1 MAKRLSEK
9 RASAQCCVRGST
21 QFCWR
26 RSWGVI
32 PASFGLCRENKG
44 VGLVLVWDIYPQ
56 GSGLHIL
63 YLYKRWHGRAVWCCL
78 LKCSGVVCG
87 WHVTHETAPFLRSVW
102 RTPTLEQQISF
113 YNCARSI
120 SLSAQRLWALKSRKR
135 QLWLEWAEPVNLTVV
150 LWAGTKLIA
159 FRISEFRI
167 SPSLSLGLHQLP
179 ESRISVIPI
188 GHVGQKRKL
197 CCRWRGSTSVRG
209 HWGAVMWWAGSA
221 LSPLQEAEVAI
232 SARQFATSLAVSVQ
246 LYCEMSLAA
255 KPKEVFFLL
264 WRVIFKL
271 DHSAIQL
278 RAQCGGSEPWQ
289 VGMKSWSRN
298 SSSWCHLQRTCTAQ
312 GIWQDQEE

>member
-87 WHVTHETAPFLRSVW
+87 WHVTYETAPFLRSVW

-150 LWAGTKLIA
+150 LWAGTKPIA
-159 FRISEFRI
+159 FRIQNFPQPKSWLTPTSWEQNICYSHWACGTEEETVLQMERQH
-167 SPSLSLGLHQLP
+167 LCKGTLGC
-179 ESRISVIPI
+179 SYVVSW
-188 GHVGQKRKL
+188 L
-197 CCRWRGSTSVRG
+197 CLVTT
-209 HWGAVMWWAGSA
+209 AGSW
-221 LSPLQEAEVAI
+221 SCHFCKAI
-232 SARQFATSLAVSVQ
+232 
-246 LYCEMSLAA
+246 
-255 KPKEVFFLL
+255 
-264 WRVIFKL
+264 
-271 DHSAIQL
+271 
-278 RAQCGGSEPWQ
+278 
-289 VGMKSWSRN
+289 
-298 SSSWCHLQRTCTAQ
+298 CHLLSGVSSAVLWNEPGCKAKRSFFSSLE
-312 GIWQDQEE
+312 GYF